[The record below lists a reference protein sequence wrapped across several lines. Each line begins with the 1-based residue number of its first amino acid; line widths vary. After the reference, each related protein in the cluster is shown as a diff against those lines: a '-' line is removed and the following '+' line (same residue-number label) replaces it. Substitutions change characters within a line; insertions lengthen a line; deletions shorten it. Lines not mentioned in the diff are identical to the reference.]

1 MTTETETPFYQSPEA
16 VAPSLGMT
24 KTELRRYAKE
34 SGHFTTLSKNRMALD
49 PDDIENIKTWIKN
62 RNQQNRKQDPFA

>member
-1 MTTETETPFYQSPEA
+1 MTAEVESPFYQSPEA
-16 VAPSLGMT
+16 VAPTLGMT

-49 PDDIENIKTWIKN
+49 PEDIENIKTWVKT
-62 RNQQNRKQDPFA
+62 RNQQNRKKDPFA

>member
-1 MTTETETPFYQSPEA
+1 MTAEAEAPFYQSPEA
-16 VAPSLGMT
+16 VAPTLGMT

-49 PDDIENIKTWIKN
+49 PDDIENIKTWIKT
-62 RNQQNRKQDPFA
+62 RNQQKKKQDPFA

>member
-1 MTTETETPFYQSPEA
+1 MSIETETPHFQSPEA
-16 VAPSLGMT
+16 VAPTLGLT

-49 PDDIENIKTWIKN
+49 PEDIANIKKWIKD
-62 RNQQNRKQDPFA
+62 RDKENRKQDPFA

>member
-1 MTTETETPFYQSPEA
+1 MTAETETPFYQSPES
-16 VAPSLGMT
+16 VAPMLGMT

-49 PDDIENIKTWIKN
+49 PEDIENIKTWIKN
-62 RNQQNRKQDPFA
+62 RNQQKFKQDPFA

>member
-1 MTTETETPFYQSPEA
+1 MTLEPETPFYQSPEA
-16 VAPSLGMT
+16 VAPGLGMT

-49 PDDIENIKTWIKN
+49 PDDIENIKTWIKT